1 MNGILPGKDSDQ
13 LHRKFADRKLDWDNP
28 YGIHTFA
35 MLKEY
40 VKTEHNIVKPHKGIS
55 SSAQCGN
62 NGNKSSTTQ
71 LKSKSKSAFMASSVQ
86 NSSDE
91 EVTVHVTNNS
101 PPKPWFSPGLK
112 FPYPLEGHNHG

>member
-40 VKTEHNIVKPHKGIS
+40 VKTEHNIVKPYKGIS

-71 LKSKSKSAFMASSVQ
+71 LKSKSKQHSWLVVYKIHLMRRLLFMLLIIL
-86 NSSDE
+86 
-91 EVTVHVTNNS
+91 
-101 PPKPWFSPGLK
+101 PKAMVFTWFEIPIST
-112 FPYPLEGHNHG
+112 